1 MRDEMENI
9 QAEEMD
15 EEEAT
20 IITLT
25 DDDGNEVEY
34 EFLDSVDYEGKKYA
48 VLIENSEEADEV
60 EIFAVSEEGE
70 DEILEPVLDEKIC
83 AAVFGIFKENNA
95 DVYDFD

>member
-34 EFLDSVDYEGKKYA
+34 EFLDSVDDEGKKYA